1 MVILTSN
8 LGKKWHQ
15 VVDYLAFVKNALVC
29 IILKINM
36 FKLKLNKIKV
46 LVTRPKDQANL
57 LCHKIEAEGG
67 EAVRFPVISILE
79 IHNNNSNN
87 QNNDFA
93 IFISSNA
100 VEKSLPNLYLSPQC
114 QVFAVGKRTAET
126 LKVAGITAFCPA
138 PPFNS
143 EALLE
148 MPELQKI
155 PVKKIVIFRGECGRE
170 LLAKT
175 LQQRGAIVNYVNV
188 YRRIQ
193 PPTPAKI
200 SPVDIITI
208 TSVQGLKHLL
218 NMLEGQSWVKNT
230 PLVVM
235 SERIAVKAKGL
246 GINAPIFVAA
256 SASDEGIFNAVLE
269 AQTITP

>member
-1 MVILTSN
+1 MAN
-8 LGKKWHQ
+8 LHE
-15 VVDYLAFVKNALVC
+15 
-29 IILKINM
+29 
-36 FKLKLNKIKV
+36 IKV
-46 LVTRPKDQANL
+46 LVTRPTNQAKL
-57 LCHKIEAEGG
+57 LCQMIEAEGG
-67 EAVRFPVISILE
+67 EAMRLPVIE
-79 IHNNNSNN
+79 IVEIEDKTPLLNCNL
-87 QNNDFA
+87 NDFA
-93 IFISSNA
+93 IFISANA
-100 VEKSLPNLYLSPQC
+100 VEKALPSLDLPRQC
-114 QVFAVGKRTAET
+114 QVLAVGKRTAET
-126 LKVAGITAFCPA
+126 LKVAGITAHCPA

-155 PVKKIVIFRGECGRE
+155 PGKKIVIFRGEGGRE

-200 SPVDIITI
+200 SPVDIITV

-235 SERIAVKAKGL
+235 SERIAVKAKKL
-246 GINAPIFVAA
+246 GIHAPIFVAA

-269 AQTITP
+269 AQRITPEQPENLAHLPEPK